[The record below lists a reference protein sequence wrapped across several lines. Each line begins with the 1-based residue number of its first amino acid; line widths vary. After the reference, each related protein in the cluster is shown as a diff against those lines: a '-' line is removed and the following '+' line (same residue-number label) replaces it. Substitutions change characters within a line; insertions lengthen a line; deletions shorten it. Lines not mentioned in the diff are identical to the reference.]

1 MYTEFT
7 AQSVYHQQ
15 ERELAERLER
25 RRIAAERATAQ
36 LPGGRLE
43 LMARLARQARATRA
57 VAGRTHPT
65 PAAG

>member
-1 MYTEFT
+1 MFTDFT
-7 AQSVYHQQ
+7 AQSTYNQQ
-15 ERELAERLER
+15 ERELTARLER

-43 LMARLARQARATRA
+43 LIARLARQARATRA
-57 VAGRTHPT
+57 VAGHPT

>member
-1 MYTEFT
+1 MFTDFT
-7 AQSVYHQQ
+7 AHSIHQQQ

-25 RRIAAERATAQ
+25 RRVAAERAAAQ

-43 LMARLARQARATRA
+43 LIARLARQTRATRR
-57 VAGRTHPT
+57 VAGRPT